1 MENYSQFTSLI
12 YFSSYQTCLKPSSI
26 NIVAIFTFS
35 GGFV

>member
-1 MENYSQFTSLI
+1 MENHSQFTYLI
-12 YFSSYQTCLKPSSI
+12 YFSSSQTYLKPSSI